1 MSFALCLNS
10 SFLGVF
16 AHAGFVAG
24 LEERGARPEH
34 LSGASA
40 GAVVAALAATGR
52 SGREIFDLLLAADLR
67 SLFFEVGAPLRAAG
81 AALGLRGV
89 TGALR
94 APRAESLMR
103 AWFGE
108 TRLEDLRGPT
118 LRIAVTNV
126 STARGVAAAHGRL
139 WEYVLA
145 SCAVPGVFAARL
157 IDGESFVD
165 GGFADP
171 EPIGAWIGEAAI
183 TDILLH
189 RIDRRDGRVR
199 PPTLGWIVD
208 QGRVAMGV
216 QLAEARAALL
226 RYTGQQLRV
235 VETRARPPRI
245 GWPLS
250 ARDRARFEADAKD
263 RFEAGRRSAET
274 AELPTPGR

>member
-1 MSFALCLNS
+1 MPFALCLNS

-24 LEERGARPEH
+24 LEERALRPRQ
-34 LSGASA
+34 LAGASA
-40 GAVVAALAATGR
+40 GAVIAALAATGR
-52 SGREIFDLLLAADLR
+52 SGREIFALLRAADLR
-67 SLFFEVGAPLRAAG
+67 SLFFEAGAPLRAAG
-81 AALGLRGV
+81 AALGVRGV

-94 APRAESLMR
+94 APRAEKLMR
-103 AWFGE
+103 DWFGE
-108 TRLEDLRGPT
+108 ARLEELHDPT

-126 STARGVAAAHGRL
+126 TTARGLAADHGKV

-145 SCAVPGVFAARL
+145 SCAVPGVFAARE
-157 IDGESFVD
+157 IDGQRYVD

-171 EPIGAWIGEAAI
+171 EPIGAWLGDAAI
-183 TDILLH
+183 PEILLH

-208 QGRVAMGV
+208 QGRVAMGA

-226 RYTGQQLRV
+226 RHTGQRLQI
-235 VETRARPPRI
+235 VETRTRPPRI

-250 ARDRARFEADAKD
+250 ARDRARFEADAED
-263 RFEAGRRSAET
+263 RFEAGRRSA
-274 AELPTPGR
+274 AQVSLPSTG